1 MFQNSLRK
9 AFSVGILLFFLWL
22 VLRYLLPILL
32 PFLLGGLLALAA
44 EPLVRFGEVKGRLPR
59 AVATGLGVTVALLLF
74 LLSLWA
80 FCTLVLKELRAL
92 AEVAPNL
99 EETASQGLTSLE
111 HWLLQLSAK
120 APDSISPL
128 LNRSI
133 EGIFSTDRSLS
144 DQLTSRLPTLLTG
157 LMSKIPESLLGIGTW
172 LLASYMISAKL
183 PPMRHWIRTHLPE
196 SWTQQWLPMLR
207 HLKKSLLG
215 WLLAQCKLMAL
226 TFLVLTLCFF
236 ALQISYGPIWAL
248 LIAFV
253 DALPILGSGT
263 VLLPWSLICFLQ
275 GDSVLAI
282 GLLGAYAAAVT
293 LRSIAEPRLV
303 GKQLGLDPLITLGA
317 MYTGYRLLGIGGMI
331 ASPLLAVTVTQ
342 ILAVRRE
349 NV

>member
-44 EPLVRFGEVKGRLPR
+44 EPLVRFGEAKGRLPR
-59 AVATGLGVTVALLLF
+59 AVATGLGVTVTLLLF
-74 LLSLWA
+74 LLGLCA